1 MEKKYGILVQGS
13 ITEWTSDIIEEHKV
27 NFPDCDIVLSTWITD
42 DVKDIDCTVV
52 KSTMPKKTSPHYYD
66 INERIVVTNAGLEK
80 INADIIMKCRTD
92 QFVHNSDIFK
102 IYEKSCKADQI
113 MVPYEGLFIEKHD
126 YFISDMCQIA
136 KHDLL
141 NEYWN
146 PMPEFDGSYAIS
158 PEVYFT
164 KNYVINLRNDK
175 NLWRDVITK
184 YFCLKGF
191 HEHFQIEWE
200 EMTKFEG
207 YQKSKEKWA
216 INNEIIR
223 KDDYIKLIGD

>member
-1 MEKKYGILVQGS
+1 MKKKYGILVQGS
-13 ITEWTSDIIEEHKV
+13 ITEWTYDIIEEHKV
-27 NFPDCDIVLSTWITD
+27 NFPDCDIVLSTWDNEDISSFSCKI
-42 DVKDIDCTVV
+42 VKT
-52 KSTMPKKTSPHYYD
+52 KQPKTSLPYNSN
-66 INERIVVTNAGLEK
+66 INFQITGARAGLKK

-92 QFVHNSDIFK
+92 QFVHNSDIFQ
-102 IYEKSCKADQI
+102 IYEKSCKVDQI

-146 PMPEFDGSYAIS
+146 SMPEFDGSYAIS

-164 KNYVINLRNDK
+164 KNYVINLMDDK
-175 NLWRDVITK
+175 SLWRDVITK

-200 EMTKFEG
+200 QMTKFEG